1 MSFHL
6 GAIASHLY
14 NQMDDSSL
22 CCTTTRHAVST
33 ALFRAYHARVLAVA
47 CRMNPQVA
55 HNQMEPIATNPFAL
69 QPVLSSY
76 TYPLNAWHQL
86 ADKDTLR
93 TLSAPPY
100 IKNEVWRA
108 TCLR

>member
-1 MSFHL
+1 ML
-6 GAIASHLY
+6 
-14 NQMDDSSL
+14 
-22 CCTTTRHAVST
+22 TVT
-33 ALFRAYHARVLAVA
+33 

-93 TLSAPPY
+93 TLSVPPY
-100 IKNEVWRA
+100 IKDEVWRA
-108 TCLR
+108 ARPC